1 MQGLVVLAQLAPLS
15 RVGLTT
21 VLWPSSRTFEL
32 LCKQLCMSVKGT
44 EAAQEV
50 LYQAPCMRVRPQ
62 AAHGFRSSRQAC
74 MRVSPQAAHGFR
86 SRHCRYLVIKAVC
99 HRSGGVHGSLPMQS
113 RHTGLELVH
122 SAQAPWPTLR
132 CSGTAV
138 EPHDSRS
145 YSIHARTPKYTP
157 ISDQLQTWD
166 CKGMLRCA
174 APVHTASWQRA
185 CSHMA
190 ATTSHISTPHSLA
203 KTPILYMCARLE
215 HAVVLNTNG
224 CPLGTLAS

>member
-132 CSGTAV
+132 CSGTGRGA
-138 EPHDSRS
+138 PCQQKLQHPRT
-145 YSIHARTPKYTP
+145 HAE
-157 ISDQLQTWD
+157 
-166 CKGMLRCA
+166 
-174 APVHTASWQRA
+174 VHTYIRPIADLGLQGNVEMRCTGAHSI
-185 CSHMA
+185 MA
-190 ATTSHISTPHSLA
+190 KSMQPYGGH
-203 KTPILYMCARLE
+203 Y
-215 HAVVLNTNG
+215 
-224 CPLGTLAS
+224 